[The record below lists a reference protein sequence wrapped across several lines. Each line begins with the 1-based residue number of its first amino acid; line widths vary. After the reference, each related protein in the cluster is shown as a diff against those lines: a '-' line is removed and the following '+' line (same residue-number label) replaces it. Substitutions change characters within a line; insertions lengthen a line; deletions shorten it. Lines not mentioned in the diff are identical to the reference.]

1 MGIVAHLRW
10 DELSSAL
17 LQCHLISAR
26 YYLVAIGVNGTAH
39 TEDRANR
46 DRHSYNRRDLAS
58 ACPLCRLTLN
68 QVVLSSRQLARST
81 STVSNRRE
89 WITGYTAAARTSTT
103 TAATPVRSG
112 SGQHTP
118 VDLDAVVHG

>member
-1 MGIVAHLRW
+1 MGIVARLRW

-39 TEDRANR
+39 TEDRAKSGPPLI
-46 DRHSYNRRDLAS
+46 HRRDS
-58 ACPLCRLTLN
+58 APTCPLCRLTLN

-89 WITGYTAAARTSTT
+89 WITGYAAAAMTSTI

-112 SGQHTP
+112 SSSTP
-118 VDLDAVVHG
+118 QSILMP